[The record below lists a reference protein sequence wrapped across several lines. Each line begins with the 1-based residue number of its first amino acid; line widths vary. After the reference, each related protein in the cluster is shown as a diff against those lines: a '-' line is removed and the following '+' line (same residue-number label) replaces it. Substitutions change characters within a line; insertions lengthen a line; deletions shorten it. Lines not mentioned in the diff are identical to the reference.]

1 MQSGTYTHTHV
12 HKYVHS
18 NKIVMREGEGGGK
31 AMLLMLRGTLSLLP
45 HTQCVA
51 AVNEPS
57 VCSKYDAR

>member
-1 MQSGTYTHTHV
+1 
-12 HKYVHS
+12 
-18 NKIVMREGEGGGK
+18 MREGEGGGK

-57 VCSKYDAR
+57 VCSKYDARRAHAVMTGRELKYAPRMNK